1 MPRRVTPE
9 TAIKNSI
16 KSYLNLK
23 GWFFYHNLQGLGCF
37 KGLADLTAMKNGKI
51 IWIEIK
57 RPDGKQSDYQ
67 KLFQQHIED
76 EGGIYIIARSV
87 QDLIDRGI

>member
-1 MPRRVTPE
+1 MPKTVTPE

-23 GWFFYHNLQGLGCF
+23 GYFFYHNLQGLGSAR
-37 KGLADLTAMKNGKI
+37 GLADLTILKDGKVY
-51 IWIEIK
+51 WVEVK
-57 RPDGKQSDYQ
+57 RPGGKQSDYQ

-76 EGGIYIIARSV
+76 EGGIYIVATSV